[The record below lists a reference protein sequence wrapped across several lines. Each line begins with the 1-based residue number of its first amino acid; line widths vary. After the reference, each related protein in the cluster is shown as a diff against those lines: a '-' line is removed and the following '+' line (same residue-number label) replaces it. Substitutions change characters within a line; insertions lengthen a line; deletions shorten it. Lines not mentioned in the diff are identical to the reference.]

1 MVHQLAEQ
9 SRTIYEEQAWDYD
22 DIMEKIY
29 LLEAEAY
36 YNSGQIKQAHQHLD
50 HILSF
55 SDHTPIAAEYKKSW
69 KNPGSSPDFSNIKK
83 VDPIRLIYNVCAI
96 YE

>member
-55 SDHTPIAAEYKKSW
+55 SDHTPIAAEYKSHGK
-69 KNPGSSPDFSNIKK
+69 PGFFS
-83 VDPIRLIYNVCAI
+83 RFF
-96 YE
+96 